1 MIWVSKGWMIP
12 QFFEHPT
19 MRGAAPVTRN
29 ASMCINHELSIPQPL
44 LVPNSFDDIW
54 NITLNVKRLY
64 FEYTNGLHGT
74 FRHLDLKNDFSM
86 TNWEYSMI

>member
-19 MRGAAPVTRN
+19 MRGTAPVTRN

-44 LVPNSFDDIW
+44 LVPTRFDDIC
-54 NITLNVKRLY
+54 NITLNVKKTTV
-64 FEYTNGLHGT
+64 F
-74 FRHLDLKNDFSM
+74 
-86 TNWEYSMI
+86 